1 MKWRRE
7 TTEALLISR
16 PAQSGDLSMKL
27 MIQRFCATV
36 CLLAVVVSY
45 GCKRSGMEK
54 VVVRGE
60 VTYAGEPIANGQIR
74 FAPIEGTK
82 GPISGGV
89 IKDGKYEAQ
98 GKGGVPLGK
107 HRVEI
112 YGYRPTKK
120 APGGLQNEGGDSEQ
134 FIPAKYSGGSSLT
147 TMITAQSAS
156 EPLNFKLD
164 P

>member
-1 MKWRRE
+1 MK
-7 TTEALLISR
+7 T
-16 PAQSGDLSMKL
+16 AQL
-27 MIQRFCATV
+27 FCSAI
-36 CLLAVVVSY
+36 CLLALVTGY
-45 GCKRSGMEK
+45 GCRHSDLEK

-112 YGYRPTKK
+112 YGYRPIKK
-120 APGGLQNEGGDSEQ
+120 AAGGLQNEGGDAEQ

-147 TMITAQSAS
+147 ATITAQNAS
-156 EPLNFKLD
+156 EPVDFKLD